1 MADVRVKFTRK
12 VVESA
17 APGSAARF
25 LWDSEV
31 IGLGLRITP
40 AGARSYVLQYRFGGR
55 SRRYTLGAH
64 RSPWTPETA
73 RERARLLL
81 GQVAGGVDPQEE
93 RGAERRSMTLAQLC
107 DLYVSEGLA
116 TRKPSSIASAQGNIE
131 NHIKPLLGT
140 KRAALVTRQD
150 VERLLIAVAEGR
162 TARRAKT
169 RKKHGLSRVRGGRGA
184 ANATIVTLSAALA
197 FGVSRRVCDDN
208 PAWRLRRF
216 PEKKLERFLSP
227 AELGRLG
234 EAIAAAEAL
243 GVESPYALAALRLLI
258 LTGCRKSEILT
269 AKHAYVD
276 RWHRC
281 LRLPDSKTGAKVVHL
296 GAAALKVIEGIE
308 PLGDNPYLLPG
319 KGGQGHLINLQTP
332 WERIRGAAGL
342 DDVRIHDLRH
352 SFASLGVAG
361 GESLFVVGALLGHRS
376 AKTTHRYAHLAD
388 SPVKGA
394 AERVSQEIARLIG
407 GAEDAAV
414 LPATAEPGP
423 LDAPLA
429 PGAVSVLGEVRRG
442 RWLDTSQAAV
452 FLGNTVGTLQ
462 TWRWMGL
469 GPIFRKIGRR
479 VVYAEADLAAW
490 RDRDGRME
498 PAAPELRP
506 EAAARDAE
514 PVPSSDVRVR
524 KRPGPKPRRAA
535 KTART
540 GVRP

>member
-1 MADVRVKFTRK
+1 MAEVRVKFTRK
-12 VVESA
+12 VVEGA
-17 APGSAARF
+17 TPGRTSRF

-31 IGLGLRITP
+31 IGLGLRLTP
-40 AGARSYVLQYRFGGR
+40 AGSRAYVLQYRFGGR
-55 SRRYTLGAH
+55 PRRYTIGAH
-64 RSPWTPETA
+64 ASPWTPETA

-93 RGAERRSMTLAQLC
+93 RGAERRAMTLAQLC
-107 DLYVSEGLA
+107 DLYLTEGLA
-116 TRKPSSIASAQGNIE
+116 TRKPTSIASARGNIE
-131 NHIKPLLGT
+131 NHIKPLLGA

-150 VERLLIAVAEGR
+150 VERLMIAVANGQ

-169 RKKHGLSRVRGGRGA
+169 RKKRGLSRVRGGRGA

-197 FGVSRRVCDDN
+197 FGVSRKVRDDN

-258 LTGCRKSEILT
+258 LTGCRKNEILS

-296 GAAALKVIEGIE
+296 GAAALKVVEGLE

-319 KGGQGHLINLQTP
+319 KGGEGHLINLQKP
-332 WERIRGAAGL
+332 WERIRAAAGL

-352 SFASLGVAG
+352 SFASLGVASG
-361 GESLFVVGALLGHRS
+361 DSLFVVGALLGHRS
-376 AKTTHRYAHLAD
+376 SKTTQRYAHLAD
-388 SPVKGA
+388 SPVKNA
-394 AERVSQEIARLIG
+394 AERISREVALLIG
-407 GAEDAAV
+407 GDEADLLPPEPAGATEAPVPARAA
-414 LPATAEPGP
+414 
-423 LDAPLA
+423 
-429 PGAVSVLGEVRRG
+429 SVLGEVRRT
-442 RWLDTSQAAV
+442 RWLDTPQAAAV
-452 FLGNTVGTLQ
+452 LGNTVGTLQ
-462 TWRWMGL
+462 TWRWMGV

-479 VVYAEADLAAW
+479 VVYAEADLVAW
-490 RDRDGRME
+490 REREGGPAPSPVASPAGAAEIPSDATNVVRLSDRRGT
-498 PAAPELRP
+498 
-506 EAAARDAE
+506 
-514 PVPSSDVRVR
+514 SD
-524 KRPGPKPRRAA
+524 RRSA
-535 KTART
+535 
-540 GVRP
+540 